1 MKTYVYRF
9 DEIDYS
15 LNIGSQDPN
24 MFDKGKRTIFNCE
37 VPWSKWK
44 RPPKIGD
51 TITMLNA
58 APDGYPWKIVQIKIN
73 GEIVYDEIKNNFIIP
88 IDACKQLNIS
98 GHTLEALS
106 NHGYINKQY
115 DKQINGRY
123 VDFCYLK
130 DEIDILEGLD
140 YTALIRFSSHDAYR
154 DNLKLWEERRL
165 KLNSLHDI

>member
-88 IDACKQLNIS
+88 IDNTVLCAVIESTTGYSCPNCGAICSDKTLIS
-98 GHTLEALS
+98 RTEAEFEELPDPHYSWVETHKCQKCETLYLL
-106 NHGYINKQY
+106 H
-115 DKQINGRY
+115 NG
-123 VDFCYLK
+123 
-130 DEIDILEGLD
+130 
-140 YTALIRFSSHDAYR
+140 T
-154 DNLKLWEERRL
+154 
-165 KLNSLHDI
+165 